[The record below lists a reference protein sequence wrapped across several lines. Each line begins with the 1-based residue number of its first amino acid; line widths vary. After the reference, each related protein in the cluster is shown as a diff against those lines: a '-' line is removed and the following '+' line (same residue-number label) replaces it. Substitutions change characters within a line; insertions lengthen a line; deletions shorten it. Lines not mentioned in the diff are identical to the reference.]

1 MTAGRH
7 AIDRFLGQA
16 HLFKWAFPGL
26 LGTLMSDSP
35 PPLILGKTSTNHG
48 GRPLASSVKRE
59 WYTLKKKPSSFNK
72 IQWSSKINYTKSFDG
87 TGSTTSPKLWLFDLN
102 LFKSWWCA

>member
-59 WYTLKKKPSSFNK
+59 WYTLKKKAVFV
-72 IQWSSKINYTKSFDG
+72 Q
-87 TGSTTSPKLWLFDLN
+87 
-102 LFKSWWCA
+102 